1 MRSEREIF
9 DNYLIKKN
17 LRETPQRGM
26 LLDAFLKQE
35 EHITAEQL
43 YDIVKKSDPSI
54 GQATVYR
61 VLKLIVEAGL
71 AREVDFGD
79 GVMRYEHCYNHPHH
93 DHLVCKRCGKTVEV
107 MDSVIEELQ
116 KRVAESHGF
125 QLTDHEM
132 YLYGNCDECRMKA
145 EE

>member
-1 MRSEREIF
+1 MQTEKEIF
-9 DNYLIKKN
+9 DAYLAKKN

-26 LLDAFLKQE
+26 ILDAFLKRE

-43 YDIVKKSDPSI
+43 YDIVKKDDPTI

-79 GVMRYEHCYNHPHH
+79 GTMRYEHCYNHPHH
-93 DHLVCKRCGKTVEV
+93 DHLVCRGCGKTVEV
-107 MDSVIEELQ
+107 MDAIIEELQ
-116 KRVAESHGF
+116 KRVAESFGF
-125 QLTDHEM
+125 ELTDHEM
-132 YLYGNCDECRMKA
+132 YLYGYCEKCCGKKR
-145 EE
+145 